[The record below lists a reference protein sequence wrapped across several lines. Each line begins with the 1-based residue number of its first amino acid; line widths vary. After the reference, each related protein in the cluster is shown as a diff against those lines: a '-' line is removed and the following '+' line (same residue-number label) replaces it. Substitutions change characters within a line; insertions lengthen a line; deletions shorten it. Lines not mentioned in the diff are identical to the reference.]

1 MEDYFASYIG
11 AFQTSSTQYLDGG
24 WELWT
29 YQKDDSWYLFLVS
42 QDGRCAQLPLPVYDG
57 SLRYAEPVTDYQ
69 SGGPLRWEA
78 RVTQTVYSAATGNL
92 AQESGIYR
100 YELDLDTLTLYQ
112 SFTPT
117 ESAARDASFAARPLS
132 TTPCGKSREELTDW
146 LAAEPG
152 SDIWQYRVSTGRSW
166 TDADGDIA
174 YLVTLSG
181 TAHTEQYQLYL
192 RFADGQE
199 ALLPLPNRPN
209 SYAILAPAAAG
220 FVGGAFTYD
229 IDADDLGTYH
239 YTVDLS
245 ARTIAMTVTQA

>member
-1 MEDYFASYIG
+1 MPAI
-11 AFQTSSTQYLDGG
+11 
-24 WELWT
+24 
-29 YQKDDSWYLFLVS
+29 
-42 QDGRCAQLPLPVYDG
+42 
-57 SLRYAEPVTDYQ
+57 DYQ

-78 RVTQTVYSAATGNL
+78 RVDQTVYSAATGNL

-117 ESAARDASFAARPLS
+117 ESVARDASFAARPLS

-229 IDADDLGTYH
+229 IDAGDLGTYH

>member
-132 TTPCGKSREELTDW
+132 TISG
-146 LAAEPG
+146 
-152 SDIWQYRVSTGRSW
+152 STG
-166 TDADGDIA
+166 
-174 YLVTLSG
+174 
-181 TAHTEQYQLYL
+181 
-192 RFADGQE
+192 
-199 ALLPLPNRPN
+199 
-209 SYAILAPAAAG
+209 
-220 FVGGAFTYD
+220 
-229 IDADDLGTYH
+229 
-239 YTVDLS
+239 
-245 ARTIAMTVTQA
+245 